1 MISNKCATS
10 PTLNINIPPQ
20 HKHSKDEC
28 VEQVESLAQ
37 INPPSYAVLG
47 SVCKEKEASD
57 AGRATGLCGDSIATQ
72 LLILKQRR
80 MSSSQY
86 LSNIAAVT
94 TNGPQIEN
102 SPLAKYS
109 YVNWK
114 QSSDR
119 NQPSIVPATSVVPTR
134 GNSLRSSITRL
145 RPGSTQSGGEGVD
158 VKHNS
163 YNRFLNKLKSNT
175 LRKGWSNQYKPAPLP
190 SNPYANSINDGICV
204 PIC

>member
-1 MISNKCATS
+1 MISNKCVSS
-10 PTLNINIPPQ
+10 PTLNIDIPPQ
-20 HKHSKDEC
+20 HKYSKDQC
-28 VEQVESLAQ
+28 VEQVETLAQ

-47 SVCKEKEASD
+47 SFCKDKQNPNVGKAS
-57 AGRATGLCGDSIATQ
+57 GLCMDPIATQ
-72 LLILKQRR
+72 LLVLKQRR

-102 SPLAKYS
+102 NPLAQYS

-119 NQPSIVPATSVVPTR
+119 NRPSEVPATSVVPTR
-134 GNSLRSSITRL
+134 GDSLRSSITRL
-145 RPGSTQSGGEGVD
+145 RPGSTQSGGKGVD
-158 VKHNS
+158 IKHNS
-163 YNRFLNKLKSNT
+163 YSRFLNKLKSNT
-175 LRKGWSNQYKPAPLP
+175 LRKGWSNQYKPAPFP
-190 SNPYANSINDGICV
+190 SNPYASSINDGVCV

>member
-119 NQPSIVPATSVVPTR
+119 NRPSIVPSTSVVPTR

-175 LRKGWSNQYKPAPLP
+175 LRKGWSNQYKPAPFP